1 METPASV
8 TSPEKVPALPDWA
21 GEEIF
26 CFMEERYGAKW
37 IDSLGGIARERVKRA
52 WREDLIGFTPGE
64 IKRGLNA
71 CRSRTWPPTGPEFLQ
86 LCRPLNDP
94 RADWTEACEQMAL
107 RLRGGGDVWSR
118 PQVYWA
124 AVAIGAH
131 DLHTLAYDQC
141 KARWQRALD
150 NARGDAIPALAAAL
164 PAPGAQS
171 VPRDEARRRSS
182 ELAGKVASIGAKP
195 AGKQWAIDLL
205 QREASGQ
212 PVANVAVGAW
222 RATLGFDDAISAA
235 AALKTLEKKP

>member
-1 METPASV
+1 MGVSWFV
-8 TSPEKVPALPDWA
+8 V
-21 GEEIF
+21 
-26 CFMEERYGAKW
+26 
-37 IDSLGGIARERVKRA
+37 
-52 WREDLIGFTPGE
+52 
-64 IKRGLNA
+64 GLNA
-71 CRSRTWPPTGPEFLQ
+71 CRSRTWPPTLPEFLL

-131 DLHTLAYDQC
+131 DLHTLAYDQA